1 MPRAWGVVV
10 SCEHA
15 GNRTPRAFASLFQG
29 AAARR
34 ALASHRGWD
43 PGSLTLG
50 RRIADAVDAP
60 IVVHEITRLLIEVNR
75 SPWHPSLFSEFSKSL
90 SRADR
95 RALITSVY
103 ETHRSRVEAAVREA
117 VESNGTALHIGA
129 HTFTPQ
135 MNGVLRNADVGLLYD
150 PRRRAEASFCRRW
163 RDAIRSLDPAIRV
176 RLNYPYRGAA
186 DGLTTAFR
194 RRFGTTEYLGIEL
207 EVNQRFVGAGKRRA
221 FNMLIAV
228 LTASLRT
235 TLDARPSRR
244 RGRRA
249 PTR

>member
-1 MPRAWGVVV
+1 MRRAWGVVV

-15 GNRTPRAFASLFQG
+15 GNRAPRAYAALFRG

-50 RRIADAVDAP
+50 RRIAGALRAP
-60 IVVHEITRLLIEVNR
+60 IVIHEITRLLIEVNR
-75 SPWHPSLFSEFSKSL
+75 SPWHRELFSEFSRAL
-90 SRADR
+90 PQADR
-95 RALITSVY
+95 RALIASVY
-103 ETHRSRVEAAVREA
+103 EAHRGRVDAAVRDA
-117 VESNGTALHIGA
+117 INSNGTALHIGA

-150 PRRRAEASFCRRW
+150 PQRSAEAAFCRRW
-163 RDAIRSLDPAIRV
+163 RDAIRSLDPVIRV

-186 DGLTTAFR
+186 DGLTTEFR
-194 RRFGTTEYLGIEL
+194 RRYRASEYLGIEL
-207 EVNQRFVGAGKRRA
+207 EVNQRFVGVGKRRA
-221 FNMLIAV
+221 FDMLLAT

-235 TLDARPSRR
+235 TLDASPTLKRDRR
-244 RGRRA
+244 SSDR
-249 PTR
+249 